1 MNYLDVYFSRV
12 NYFGETTAER
22 IKNSGIVAFEK
33 WMAQS
38 PFTITDL
45 SVERGY
51 YFSGIIQTSK
61 DKEEKKIMY
70 LYVALDIPIKV
81 ADILTWRQDNGA
93 IEKWLL
99 LQQIHKV
106 HPQYQTFQ
114 IIKCNYELK
123 WIDFDGYLRKSW
135 AYAVSSVDSKIKS
148 NFRMWHSLIS
158 PQPNKF
164 AEVIMPRPVFATNSE
179 DLDRLMRGITFII
192 ENEGWTIIECDWTS
206 VEGISYMSLT
216 ESKVN
221 YEYDDRIVDVAEL
234 DRLTFP
240 TLKNTYTIG
249 DIIIPEFNNSTFNE
263 WQIVLIEPELA
274 DGEEPCVV
282 RDENNHLKAVRAGT
296 VTIKMRLKN
305 LNVDDPKKAVTKE
318 FEINIYNT
326 NDDALYIDGPDFIRL
341 DRYESY
347 TLRNDKTNDIIFSDV
362 NFYLSD
368 NISKK
373 IPIVTISNIEVK
385 EIEDDSHQKKMA
397 QICTLHANGKNEIG
411 EAILNATYNGKTYT
425 KAIKIVPLW

>member
-1 MNYLDVYFSRV
+1 
-12 NYFGETTAER
+12 
-22 IKNSGIVAFEK
+22 
-33 WMAQS
+33 
-38 PFTITDL
+38 
-45 SVERGY
+45 
-51 YFSGIIQTSK
+51 
-61 DKEEKKIMY
+61 
-70 LYVALDIPIKV
+70 
-81 ADILTWRQDNGA
+81 
-93 IEKWLL
+93 
-99 LQQIHKV
+99 
-106 HPQYQTFQ
+106 
-114 IIKCNYELK
+114 
-123 WIDFDGYLRKSW
+123 
-135 AYAVSSVDSKIKS
+135 
-148 NFRMWHSLIS
+148 
-158 PQPNKF
+158 
-164 AEVIMPRPVFATNSE
+164 MPRLVFATNSE

>member
-12 NYFGETTAER
+12 NYFGETTTER

-51 YFSGIIQTSK
+51 YFSGIIETSK

-81 ADILTWRQDNGA
+81 GDILTWRQDNGA

>member
-81 ADILTWRQDNGA
+81 GDILTWRQDNGA

-385 EIEDDSHQKKMA
+385 EIEDDFHQKKMA
-397 QICTLHANGKNEIG
+397 QICTLHANKKNEIG

>member
-81 ADILTWRQDNGA
+81 GDILTWRQDNGA